1 MNLRKVID
9 ARIRRRARGVD
20 IAGDV
25 NAVIAANVNESGGS
39 TSVSS
44 KQTVVQRGSN
54 AAKSGGANERARDR
68 RD

>member
-9 ARIRRRARGVD
+9 ARIRRRAQGVD

-25 NAVIAANVNESGGS
+25 NAVIAANVNEPGSS

-54 AAKSGGANERARDR
+54 AGDSGGAHERARDR
-68 RD
+68 